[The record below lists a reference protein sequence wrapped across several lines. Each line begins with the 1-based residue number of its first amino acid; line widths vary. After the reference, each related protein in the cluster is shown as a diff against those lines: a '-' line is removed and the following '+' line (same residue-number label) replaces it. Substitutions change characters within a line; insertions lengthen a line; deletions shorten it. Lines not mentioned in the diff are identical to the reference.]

1 MSRCCCWRMPCGE
14 NLSKHPT
21 SLPAIAPGKTSDSRV
36 PPQALREKV
45 NAFDIQLAKK
55 TSPFLV
61 LFTFFPF
68 GLLKALF

>member
-1 MSRCCCWRMPCGE
+1 MWDVDGRGLRPIDDI
-14 NLSKHPT
+14 
-21 SLPAIAPGKTSDSRV
+21 SLR
-36 PPQALREKV
+36 QALREKV

>member
-1 MSRCCCWRMPCGE
+1 M
-14 NLSKHPT
+14 
-21 SLPAIAPGKTSDSRV
+21 

-45 NAFDIQLAKK
+45 NAFDIQLAKR

>member
-1 MSRCCCWRMPCGE
+1 MPRCE

-21 SLPAIAPGKTSDSRV
+21 SLPAIAHGRTSDSFV

-68 GLLKALF
+68 GVLKALF